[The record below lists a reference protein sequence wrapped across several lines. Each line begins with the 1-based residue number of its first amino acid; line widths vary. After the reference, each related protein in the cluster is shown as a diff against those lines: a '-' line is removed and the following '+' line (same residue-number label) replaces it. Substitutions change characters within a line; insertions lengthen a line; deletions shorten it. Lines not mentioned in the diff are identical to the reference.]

1 MRSHT
6 CMYSIRLRSLLSFA
20 ELVDKQCGAGFSLR
34 GTSVPLQRPAGT
46 CGRRAE
52 APPQVRSCRTF
63 CRRILRIST
72 MAFFPL
78 ALPLCAAA
86 AEYITYIG
94 TSGPNSKGIY
104 AFRFN
109 SNNRYLY
116 AVAEA
121 NGGAVSAFS
130 IEGRTGKLTLLN
142 TVSSKGAGPCYVR
155 VDRTGRN
162 VLVAN
167 YGSGSVAALPIE
179 ADGRLREASSF
190 AQHAGAVA
198 DPKRQGGPH
207 AHSFNPSPD
216 NRFVVAADL
225 GLDELLV
232 YRFDAATGEITP
244 NEPPYAKV
252 APRSGPRHFA
262 FHPNGRNAYA
272 INEISCT
279 VTAFHYDA
287 RAGVL
292 KEIQTASTLP
302 KDVPVTDDLSTA
314 EVQVHPSGKF
324 LYGSNRGHDTIA
336 VFSIAREGTLTLLEN
351 VKTQGRIPRNFGID
365 PTGSFLLAAN
375 QDSNNVVVFRIDKK
389 TGRLTPA
396 GQTVEAPSPM
406 CVKFLPVK

>member
-1 MRSHT
+1 
-6 CMYSIRLRSLLSFA
+6 
-20 ELVDKQCGAGFSLR
+20 
-34 GTSVPLQRPAGT
+34 
-46 CGRRAE
+46 
-52 APPQVRSCRTF
+52 
-63 CRRILRIST
+63 

-86 AEYITYIG
+86 AEYVTYIG

-109 SNNRYLY
+109 SKNGKLNPLGLVGETPHPSFLALHPNNRYLY

-130 IEGRTGKLTLLN
+130 IEGKTGKLTLLN
-142 TVSSKGAGPCYVR
+142 TVSSKGAGPCFVR
-155 VDRTGRN
+155 VDPTGRN

-167 YGSGSVAALPIE
+167 YGSGSVAVLPIE
-179 ADGRLREASSF
+179 ADGKLHEASSF
-190 AQHAGAVA
+190 AQHAGTVA

-279 VTAFHYDA
+279 VTAFYYDVK
-287 RAGVL
+287 AGVL

-336 VFSIAREGTLTLLEN
+336 VFSIAREGALTLLEN

-375 QDSNNVVVFRIDKK
+375 QDSNNIVVFRIDKQ
-389 TGRLTPA
+389 TGRLTPT
-396 GQTVEAPSPM
+396 GQTAEAPSPM